1 MAPVDHQ
8 FAALCRTMGRPELAT
23 DPRFTT
29 VAARAA
35 NLAEITG
42 IVQAWLDSQ
51 PDDATIL
58 RKLEENRIPVAPI
71 LSVEEAV
78 NHPHLRER
86 RTVRK
91 IRDRIIGEYDIPG
104 VPLRFSDFPTELDLQ
119 APFLG
124 EHNAEILGRLGYSAD
139 RISEM
144 EKSGVLG
151 RGDR

>member
-1 MAPVDHQ
+1 
-8 FAALCRTMGRPELAT
+8 
-23 DPRFTT
+23 
-29 VAARAA
+29 
-35 NLAEITG
+35 
-42 IVQAWLDSQ
+42 
-51 PDDATIL
+51 
-58 RKLEENRIPVAPI
+58 
-71 LSVEEAV
+71 
-78 NHPHLRER
+78 
-86 RTVRK
+86 VRK

>member
-23 DPRFTT
+23 DPRFST
-29 VAARAA
+29 VGARAA

-42 IVQAWLDSQ
+42 IIQAWLDSQ

-104 VPLRFSDFPTELDLQ
+104 VPLRFSDFPTELELQ

-139 RISEM
+139 RISEL
-144 EKSGVLG
+144 EKAGILV

>member
-1 MAPVDHQ
+1 ME
-8 FAALCRTMGRPELAT
+8 RPELAA

-29 VAARAA
+29 VVARAA

-42 IVQAWLDSQ
+42 IIQRWLDAQ

-58 RKLEENRIPVAPI
+58 RKLEAERIPVAPI

-119 APFLG
+119 APLLG
-124 EHNAEILGRLGYSAD
+124 EHNAEILGSLGYSAD
-139 RISEM
+139 RIGEL
-144 EKSGVLG
+144 EKAGVLG